1 MRFSSNVTSTSQY
14 CIMIFQ
20 YLERLLRILNSMSSV
35 TYHIPLQDKISTSN
49 AIVVES
55 LITGEAKGY
64 EHEGTAKPKNEFEI
78 KCDVLLL
85 QLKEKT
91 SENALLTDRIAQLE
105 LVVSQLEGQNQGVRG
120 KLKDAQLTDNVV
132 NGA

>member
-1 MRFSSNVTSTSQY
+1 M
-14 CIMIFQ
+14 
-20 YLERLLRILNSMSSV
+20 L
-35 TYHIPLQDKISTSN
+35 ISTLHHTTLRCRTLHCN